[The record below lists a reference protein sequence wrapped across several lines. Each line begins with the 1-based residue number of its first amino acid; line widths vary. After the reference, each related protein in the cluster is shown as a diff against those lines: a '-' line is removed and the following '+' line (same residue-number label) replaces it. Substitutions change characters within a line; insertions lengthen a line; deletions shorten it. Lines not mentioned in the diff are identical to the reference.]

1 MNCPRCYNP
10 NVPDNAANCPQ
21 CGAPLDQTAMQYG
34 RLCPSGKHQMDPTWT
49 TCAFCKAESASFGP
63 DSARATVAE
72 PVRVPTGPIASHGTV
87 ADQAIAPPPPP
98 VTGGRKTVIDGRMP
112 DLRNGGQP
120 APPPLPPARRQ
131 AKTVFGMQLPD
142 AVPPVGQV
150 VAPPVVPA
158 PVAQPRIVAVL
169 VTYSIQADGMIFPVR
184 EGRNKIG
191 ADPDAEISIQQDRT
205 ISGWNT
211 SVTFR
216 DGKFWLS
223 AKDSMNGTYL
233 NGTEVPPDST
243 TALPN
248 YALIRA
254 GSTSFRFIM
263 IEPVETPAA
272 E

>member
-10 NVPDNAANCPQ
+10 NVPDTAANCPQ

-49 TCAFCKAESASFGP
+49 TCAFCKAESASFGS
-63 DSARATVAE
+63 DNARATVAE
-72 PVRVPTGPIASHGTV
+72 PARVPTGPIVGHSTV
-87 ADQAIAPPPPP
+87 ADPAIAPPPVP
-98 VTGGRKTVIDGRMP
+98 GGRKTVIDGMMT
-112 DLRNGGQP
+112 DLRNGGLQP
-120 APPPLPPARRQ
+120 PATPPARRQ
-131 AKTVFGMQLPD
+131 AKTVFGVQLPEAGASSASA
-142 AVPPVGQV
+142 AVSPTMHPPV
-150 VAPPVVPA
+150 AL
-158 PVAQPRIVAVL
+158 PRIVAVL
-169 VTYSIQADGMIFPVR
+169 VTYSIQSEGMIFPVR

-248 YALIRA
+248 YATIRA

-263 IEPVETPAA
+263 IEPGETPAA
-272 E
+272 AQ